1 MPGYS
6 SAGVEILHILSTSV
20 STLNEI
26 VTYISISIP
35 SQDKFKVY
43 AKHMYTI
50 FMILCKLEK
59 PLEGRRRLI
68 RLGCE
73 LGGLGLYEFIFNQYT
88 LRNLYS

>member
-26 VTYISISIP
+26 VTYISISVP

-50 FMILCKLEK
+50 FMILSKLESGA
-59 PLEGRRRLI
+59 PPVEG
-68 RLGCE
+68 
-73 LGGLGLYEFIFNQYT
+73 
-88 LRNLYS
+88 